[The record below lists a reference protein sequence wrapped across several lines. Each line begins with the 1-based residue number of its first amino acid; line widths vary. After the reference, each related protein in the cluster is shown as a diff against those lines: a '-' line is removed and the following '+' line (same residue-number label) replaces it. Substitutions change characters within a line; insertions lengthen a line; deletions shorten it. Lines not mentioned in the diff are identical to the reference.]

1 MSKATNR
8 GMTMAAPKHRRT
20 ALGVLGR
27 VIRSRGFTLIELMIV
42 VAIIA
47 ILAAIA
53 YPTYVNYITKTRR
66 AAATACLSE
75 YANYME
81 RYYTTNLR
89 YDQDTSG
96 TADDLTKVILDCAAL
111 SQTGQYY
118 SYAFAAAPALSST
131 GYKII
136 ATPKSIQLT
145 RDTTCGVL
153 GIDQAGQRY
162 YQSTLSDTAGLAVCW
177 QH

>member
-1 MSKATNR
+1 MATSGKIR
-8 GMTMAAPKHRRT
+8 AG
-20 ALGVLGR
+20 LGAV
-27 VIRSRGFTLIELMIV
+27 VRSRGFTLIELMIV

-47 ILAAIA
+47 VLAAIA

-66 AAATACLSE
+66 NAASACLSE

-96 TADDLTKVILDCAAL
+96 NSNDITKVTLDCSAQ
-111 SQTGQYY
+111 SQTGAWYSY
-118 SYAFAAAPALSST
+118 SYAAGQPTQST
-131 GYKII
+131 YKIL
-136 ATPKSIQLT
+136 ATPIPGSVQAA

-153 GIDQAGQRY
+153 GIDQSGQRY
-162 YQSTLSDTAGLAVCW
+162 YQTSLYDTAGLATCW